1 MQRTTLLSSA
11 AAVLAA
17 GALACGS
24 EPPSSPLAPA
34 AAPRLAAAPHT
45 AVRGITDL
53 GTFGWQH
60 GFGLEIND
68 AGDVAGRTDAG
79 PPNAP
84 TATRAVF
91 WSARTGPVDLG
102 TLGGANA
109 ETRALNNHGTVVGVA
124 QKPGDAPFQRH
135 PTVWNVRAGA
145 VETTELGPFVQGQ
158 AEDVNDRGVV
168 VGWSA
173 LTLTGPP
180 TAFRWTAREGIE
192 TIPPLGGPRSQATG
206 INGAG
211 DVVGNSTVSPSP
223 PFVDH
228 AVVWWRDGTATD
240 IGTMGGNTSARSIND
255 LGEVAGFGQPC
266 PTCQPHAFYWSRE
279 TGIVDLGTF
288 GGFRSFAFEIDDHGR
303 VAGFYETPGGIR
315 HAFVWTLAGGK
326 VDLPTLGGMDS
337 STGSINARGQVT
349 GRATDAS
356 GVSHAVIWQLGP
368 ARP

>member
-1 MQRTTLLSSA
+1 MRHIPFLASA

-24 EPPSSPLAPA
+24 EPPSSPLAA

-60 GFGLEIND
+60 GFGLEINEP
-68 AGDVAGRTDAG
+68 GDVAGRTDLG

-84 TATRAVF
+84 TAIRAVF
-91 WSARTGPVDLG
+91 WSARTGPIDLG
-102 TLGGANA
+102 TLGGALS
-109 ETRALNNHGTVVGVA
+109 ETRALNNHGTVVGMA
-124 QKPGDAPFQRH
+124 QKPGDASFQRH
-135 PTVWNVRAGA
+135 PTVWTVRPGG

-173 LTLTGPP
+173 ATLTGPP
-180 TAFRWTAREGIE
+180 AAFRWTRRDGIE

-211 DVVGNSTVSPSP
+211 DVVGNSTVSP

-228 AVVWWRDGTATD
+228 AVVWWRDGTVTD

-255 LGEVAGFGQPC
+255 VGEVAGFGQPC
-266 PTCQPHAFYWSRE
+266 PACQPHAFYWSGE

-288 GGFRSFAFEIDDHGR
+288 GGIRSFAFEIDNHGR
-303 VAGFYETPGGIR
+303 VTGFYETPGNIR
-315 HAFVWTLAGGK
+315 HAFVWTLEGGK
-326 VDLPTLGGMDS
+326 VDLPTLGGADS
-337 STGSINARGQVT
+337 STGNINARGQVI
-349 GRATDAS
+349 GRAEDAS

-368 ARP
+368 AKP

>member
-1 MQRTTLLSSA
+1 MKRTTTFAFA

-17 GALACGS
+17 GVLACGS
-24 EPPSSPLAPA
+24 EPPSSPLAAA

-45 AVRGITDL
+45 AVRGITDV
-53 GTFGWQH
+53 GTLGWQH

-68 AGDVAGRTDAG
+68 PGDIAGRTDVG

-84 TATRAVF
+84 TATHAVF
-91 WSARTGPVDLG
+91 WSARTGPIDLG
-102 TLGGANA
+102 TLGGVSS
-109 ETRALNNHGTVVGVA
+109 ETRALNNHGTVVGLA

-135 PTVWNVRAGA
+135 PAVWTVRPGG
-145 VETTELGPFVQGQ
+145 VETVELGPFVHGQ

-173 LTLTGPP
+173 AAVNGPP
-180 TAFRWTAREGIE
+180 TGFRWTARDGIE
-192 TIPPLGGPRSQATG
+192 TIPPLGGPRSQANG

-211 DVVGNSTVSPSP
+211 DVVGSSTVSP

-228 AVVWWRDGTATD
+228 AVVWWRGGQVTD
-240 IGTMGGNTSARSIND
+240 IGTMGGNTLARSIND
-255 LGEVAGFGQPC
+255 VGEVAGAGQPC
-266 PTCQPHAFYWSRE
+266 PGCPFHAFYWSRG

-288 GGFRSFAFEIDDHGR
+288 GGTRSFAFEIDDHGR
-303 VAGFYETPGGIR
+303 VAGFYETPGGVR
-315 HAFVWTLAGGK
+315 HAFVWTLEGGK
-326 VDLPTLGGMDS
+326 VDLPTLGGADS

-349 GRATDAS
+349 GRAEDTF

>member
-1 MQRTTLLSSA
+1 MNRIPFLPFA

-24 EPPSSPLAPA
+24 EPPSSPVA
-34 AAPRLAAAPHT
+34 ATAPRLAAAPHT

-60 GFGLEIND
+60 GFGLEINEP
-68 AGDVAGRTDAG
+68 GDIAGRTDMG
-79 PPNAP
+79 PPNLP
-84 TATRAVF
+84 TATHAVF
-91 WSARTGPVDLG
+91 WSARTGPIDLG
-102 TLGGANA
+102 TLGGASS
-109 ETRALNNHGTVVGVA
+109 ETRALNNHGTVVGFA

-135 PTVWNVRAGA
+135 PTVWSVRPHGVDA
-145 VETTELGPFVQGQ
+145 TELGPFAQGQ
-158 AEDVNDRGVV
+158 AEDVNDRGTV

-173 LTLTGPP
+173 ATLLGPP
-180 TAFRWTAREGIE
+180 TAFRWTARNGIE

-211 DVVGNSTVSPSP
+211 DVVGNSTVSP

-255 LGEVAGFGQPC
+255 VGEVAGFGQPC
-266 PTCQPHAFYWSRE
+266 PGCQPHAFYWSPE

-288 GGFRSFAFEIDDHGR
+288 GGFRSFAFEIDNHGR
-303 VAGFYETPGGIR
+303 VAGFYETPGNIR

-326 VDLPTLGGMDS
+326 VDLPTLGGADS

-349 GRATDAS
+349 GRAEDGS
-356 GVSHAVIWQLGP
+356 GVTHAVIWQIGP
-368 ARP
+368 AKP